1 MHVIWIASSSK
12 RGKIGKGGISEI
24 DRFVGSRIF
33 VPSLPSLLKCQPIAD
48 LRSQWRIRDLTR
60 SQCTGTRGKELT
72 TRMSLFP
79 KGVIAECVDEVFF
92 PDVLV
97 KVEMKVQVL

>member
-33 VPSLPSLLKCQPIAD
+33 VPSLPSLLKGQPMEEHLYD
-48 LRSQWRIRDLTR
+48 LRSTR
-60 SQCTGTRGKELT
+60 SYKI
-72 TRMSLFP
+72 SLHR
-79 KGVIAECVDEVFF
+79 KKRQRADDWNVIVS
-92 PDVLV
+92 
-97 KVEMKVQVL
+97 